1 MGWDRGNH
9 VWDDAVLGT
18 SKRAAAAL
26 TFAAAIAAST
36 AALAAPA
43 PLPPPKLIVAI
54 SVDQF
59 SAGLFNEWRAKFTG
73 GMGRLAKGVVYT
85 NGYQSHAATE
95 TCPGHSTLL
104 TGVHPNRTGIIG
116 NDYRNPDTGK
126 SIYCLEDASVTRAE
140 GGTATPVGPGR
151 LMATTL
157 GDWLKA
163 ASPQSRVVAVSGKD
177 RGAINMAGHNGD
189 GVFWL
194 QPGYGYT
201 TYVRP
206 GEDAEARLAP
216 MKAMNA
222 RIKAVWAKAPTWRY
236 TARDCRARE
245 ATYDIDGKAWTAKI
259 QPTGWGESDKP
270 ADIQRDVMASPLND
284 EFTAAAARD
293 LIDWYRLGRGPA
305 VDILAVSFS
314 GTDTVGHRWG
324 TAGPEMCEQMHRLD
338 AAVGSVLAKLDSL
351 KIPYVVALAA
361 DHGGS
366 DFPQRLSARGYTDAH
381 SIDSAGAFKRVEAA
395 VMAQFNLTASPL
407 SGTIEEINVAAPAGV
422 DKAQLEAAVAAAAAA
437 QPEVAAAFTQTE
449 LLATKVSRE
458 KPPEELTL
466 KERFAESTYPGRSPD
481 VSVALQPYTVART
494 INPGFYMSSH
504 GTVWNYDRRIP
515 ILFWWPGATPEER
528 FLPLET
534 IDIAPTLA
542 ATVGLAPPADLDGR
556 CRTVRGSVCPAV
568 R

>member
-1 MGWDRGNH
+1 
-9 VWDDAVLGT
+9 VLVT
-18 SKRAAAAL
+18 SRRAAAAL
-26 TFAAAIAAST
+26 SFAAAVAAS
-36 AALAAPA
+36 ASALAAAPPS
-43 PLPPPKLIVAI
+43 PLPTPKLVVAI

-59 SAGLFNEWRAKFTG
+59 SAGLFNEWRGKFTG
-73 GMGRLAKGVVYT
+73 GMARLAQGVVYT

-104 TGVHPNRTGIIG
+104 TGVHPNRTGIVG

-140 GGTATPVGPGR
+140 GGRAAPVGPAR

-177 RGAINMAGHNGD
+177 RGAINMAGHDGD

-194 QPGYGYT
+194 QPGFGYT
-201 TYVRP
+201 TYLRP
-206 GEDAEARLAP
+206 GEQAEARLAP
-216 MKAMNA
+216 VRAANA
-222 RIKAVWAKAPTWRY
+222 RIEAAWTRPPTWRY
-236 TARDCRARE
+236 TSRDCRARE
-245 ATYDIDGKAWTAKI
+245 ATWTIDGKAWTAKI
-259 QPTGWGESDKP
+259 QPAGWGESDRP
-270 ADIQRDVMASPLND
+270 ADIQRDVVASPLND

-293 LIDWYRLGRGPA
+293 LIDWYRLGLGPA
-305 VDILAVSFS
+305 VDVLAISFS
-314 GTDTVGHRWG
+314 GTDAVGHRWG

-338 AAVGSVLAKLDSL
+338 AAVGSVLAKLDAL
-351 KIPYVVALAA
+351 KVPYVVVLAA

-366 DFPQRLSARGYTDAH
+366 DFPQRLSARGYTDAR
-381 SIDSAGAFKRVEAA
+381 SIDGAGAFRRVERA
-395 VMAQFNLTASPL
+395 VMTQFNLTTSPL
-407 SGTIEEINVAAPAGV
+407 SGSIEEINVAAPAGV

-437 QPEVAAAFTQTE
+437 QPEVAAAFTQAE
-449 LLATKVSRE
+449 LLATRVPRE

-515 ILFWWPGATPEER
+515 ILFWWPGAAPEER

-534 IDIAPTLA
+534 VDIAPTLA
-542 ATVGLAPPADLDGR
+542 ATIGLTPPPGLDGR
-556 CRTVRGSVCPAV
+556 CHTVRGSACPVAN
-568 R
+568 